1 MTLNTVSDW
10 TILMSSTHVINK
22 RKKKKRKLRN
32 AGVPGRSYSMLK
44 HSVMEI
50 IAMPMADTS
59 LSYGS

>member
-10 TILMSSTHVINK
+10 TILMSSAHVINK
-22 RKKKKRKLRN
+22 RKKKRKLRN